1 MATMISLQGPEL
13 AAWSTGFPVTL
24 LHVGVTLLILL
35 LGAVLYALITPHR
48 ELDLERAGNAAAA
61 LSLGGALVGLA
72 LPLAFALSAST
83 SLIEIALWGA
93 TTTAVMLA
101 LFWITD
107 LMLQGL
113 PRRIRDGEIAAAV
126 LLVSAKLAV
135 AIILSAA
142 VTA

>member
-1 MATMISLQGPEL
+1 MISLQGPEF

-24 LHVGVTLLILL
+24 LHVGMTLLILL
-35 LGAVLYALITPHR
+35 LGAALYALITPHR
-48 ELDLERAGNAAAA
+48 EIQLVRAGNAAAA
-61 LSLGGALVGLA
+61 LSFGGALVGLA

-93 TTTAVMLA
+93 TTTAVMLT

-107 LMLQGL
+107 LVLQGL
-113 PRRIRDGEIAAAV
+113 PRRIRDGEMAAAT

-142 VTA
+142 VTS